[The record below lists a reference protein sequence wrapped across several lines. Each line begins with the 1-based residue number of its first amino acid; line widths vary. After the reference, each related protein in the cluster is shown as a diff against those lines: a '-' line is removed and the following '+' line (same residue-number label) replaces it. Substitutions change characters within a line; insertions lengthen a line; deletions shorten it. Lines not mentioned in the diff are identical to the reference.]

1 MNSSSEPHLYT
12 IAAIQICCNVK
23 TESIFAYHF
32 LFYLA
37 GKYKATYDNLSVH
50 LVHQQSLYLYISG
63 AADPWCLMITPPLE
77 IAISQKDFNV
87 EWV

>member
-1 MNSSSEPHLYT
+1 MLKLKVFLHIIFCFTWLVNIKQLT
-12 IAAIQICCNVK
+12 ITYKCTLGTSAISIC
-23 TESIFAYHF
+23 
-32 LFYLA
+32 
-37 GKYKATYDNLSVH
+37 
-50 LVHQQSLYLYISG
+50 ISG